1 MGVSFPAR
9 RHGAVMRRRA
19 RHWAAWLALCGA
31 IAWPVSALAAVEI
44 AVIDYQSIFERFEGT
59 ADAQRTL
66 DLEMKE
72 WEAEAKTMRDEVTK
86 LEEELKSQ
94 QLMLSE
100 ERLKEKQEQLRQKKD
115 EYENFAE
122 SVFGVSGKAAAR
134 NQELTRPIAEK
145 ILASIEKIG
154 RERNVKI
161 ILDAGGGGVVWA
173 EDDVNITQLVLD
185 ELSTS
190 AKPSGPGT
198 DQTAPPE
205 APPVEPPQG
214 NGGRED

>member
-1 MGVSFPAR
+1 
-9 RHGAVMRRRA
+9 MRGRRA
-19 RHWAAWLALCGA
+19 RASSWLALIGA
-31 IAWPVSALAAVEI
+31 IACPVAVLAAEDI
-44 AVIDYQSIFERFEGT
+44 AVIDYQSIFEKYEGT

-72 WEAEAKTMRDEVTK
+72 WEQEAKTMRDEVTK

-94 QLMLSE
+94 ELMLSE
-100 ERLKEKQEQLRQKKD
+100 ERLKEKQDLLRQKKD
-115 EYENFAE
+115 AYENFAE
-122 SVFGVSGKAAAR
+122 SVFGVSGKAATR

-154 RERNVKI
+154 RERNLKI

-173 EDDVNITQLVLD
+173 EDDVNLTELVLD

-190 AKPSGPGT
+190 AKSSTPAE
-198 DQTAPPE
+198 QQAPPPSD
-205 APPVEPPQG
+205 PPADESPQG
-214 NGGRED
+214 AAGRED